1 MLKTSAWKLIV
12 WWIVAPAV
20 VGTLSLA
27 VPVTIISGLPSSYFV
42 GDNGV
47 APLLI
52 FAFALVVITAPL
64 IGLAQGLILMRSLD
78 TADAA
83 ELWSAGGWFL
93 ATIAGVLLAIVAVGI
108 VNASLL
114 CGGGIILPGAVL
126 GLAQWLVL
134 KSYVQ
139 KAGWWILAC
148 TLAWNASMLVGWA
161 VSTAYL
167 SADDLSDLPY
177 YPFRSMTYLGAIS
190 FAGMITFGVVTGLAL
205 IGLLTRRNLNRLES
219 KG

>member
-1 MLKTSAWKLIV
+1 MLKMSAWKLIV
-12 WWIVAPAV
+12 WWILAPAV

-27 VPVTIISGLPSSYFV
+27 VPVTIISGLPASAFR
-42 GDNGV
+42 GDNGLY
-47 APLLI
+47 PLSV

-64 IGLAQGLILMRSLD
+64 IGLTQGVILLRSLN

-114 CGGGIILPGAVL
+114 CGGGIVLPGAVL
-126 GLAQWLVL
+126 GFAQWLVL
-134 KSYVQ
+134 RSYIQ

-148 TLAWNASMLVGWA
+148 ALAWNASLLVGWA

-167 SADDLSDLPY
+167 SVDDVSDLPY
-177 YPFRSMTYLGAIS
+177 YPLRSMTYLGAVS
-190 FAGMITFGVVTGLAL
+190 FAGMVTFGAVTGLAL
-205 IGLLTRRNLNRLES
+205 IGLLTRRNLGRLEG